1 MEQLSALDAAFV
13 YLESPRTPMHIGGV
27 YLIDGATAGPEF
39 GYDRVRAHVESRLGV
54 ARTFRQRLVEV
65 PLALG
70 HPYWIEDPDF
80 DLDLHLPRV
89 GVPRPGGK
97 AELMRLAADLFAR
110 PLSRRRPLWEM
121 AFVDG
126 IDGYPGLSPG
136 SYALIARVHHAAV
149 DGMSGAEIMG
159 ALLDAEPSAHR
170 QLPPDRWRPERVPKG
185 VELVARS
192 YGKLGAKSIDLA
204 RILGKALSG
213 AGSLVGR
220 TLEESLERPPLPL
233 TAPRTVLNSRVGR
246 QRSFGGVEF
255 ALGRIKEV
263 RRRAPGT
270 TVNDVLLAVC
280 AGALRDWLGA
290 RGELPGDPLVAMV
303 PMSVRAEEKKA
314 AMGNR
319 VTALLVELATQVAD
333 PHERLLRIHR
343 SATGAKG
350 YGGALPANELM
361 EFVPSETAALASRL
375 YMRMRGSDR
384 HRPFFNLVITNVP
397 GPPVPIYLAGARVH
411 GHVGTAPL
419 YDGMGLI
426 LVIFSLA
433 GKVSIGITSCPE
445 VMADV
450 SELET
455 LLERSLEALEAPA
468 AIDLEE
474 VAARIA
480 DGKRARRP
488 AARTARGAA
497 TVARLDDA
505 TDRLEA
511 AIERLRQRGAES
523 E

>member
-27 YLIDGATAGPEF
+27 YLIDGATAGPDF
-39 GYDRVRAHVESRLGV
+39 GYQTVRAHVESRLGV

-65 PLALG
+65 PLTLG

-80 DLDLHLPRV
+80 DLDLHLPHV

-110 PLSRRRPLWEM
+110 PLSRQRPLWEM

-126 IDGYPGLSPG
+126 IDGYPGMSPG
-136 SYALIARVHHAAV
+136 SYALIARVHHAAI
-149 DGMSGAEIMG
+149 DGVSGAEIMG
-159 ALLDAEPSAHR
+159 ALLDPDPEAR
-170 QLPPDRWRPERVPKG
+170 RKLPPDRWRPERVPNG

-192 YGKLGAKSIDLA
+192 YGKVGSKSIDLA
-204 RILGKALSG
+204 KILGRTLTG
-213 AGSLVGR
+213 AGSLAGR
-220 TLEESLERPPLPL
+220 TLSETLERPPLPM

-246 QRSFGGVEF
+246 HRRFGGVEF
-255 ALGRIKEV
+255 PLDRIKEIRGRV
-263 RRRAPGT
+263 PGT

-280 AGALRDWLGA
+280 AGALRDWLAA
-290 RGELPGDPLVAMV
+290 RGELPPEPLVAMV
-303 PMSVRAEEKKA
+303 PMSVRAEDGKA

-319 VTALLVELATQVAD
+319 VTALLVELATHVDD

-343 SATGAKG
+343 SAAGAKG
-350 YGGALPANELM
+350 YGRALPANELM

-375 YMRMRGSDR
+375 YLRLRGSDR

-419 YDGMGLI
+419 FDGMGLI

-433 GKVSIGITSCPE
+433 GKISIGITSCPE

-450 SELET
+450 TEMEA
-455 LLERSLEALEAPA
+455 LLERSLETLEAPVTSDPRELA
-468 AIDLEE
+468 ATTGSD
-474 VAARIA
+474 
-480 DGKRARRP
+480 RREGEPGPAP
-488 AARTARGAA
+488 AAT
-497 TVARLDDA
+497 TLDRLYDA

-511 AIERLRQRGAES
+511 ALERLERRTGEP